1 MDSAW
6 KLNNMSLEDMK
17 LMVDVIQRST
27 DSYMFIMDLTTDTY
41 IISEAATRRFALDA
55 PKIEN
60 CCENLKKVV
69 YPQDYPAL
77 REDIRKLASGESNV
91 HNMEYRW
98 YSRENHIVWIECRG
112 SVVIDS
118 AGHRLMVGR
127 IMEIGKKSRVDN
139 VTGLRQEVRFRK
151 DVDKL
156 LSENPDSIRY
166 CMRLGIDN
174 FKEVNERYGTAA
186 GDEILHELADCVV
199 DTVSEGVEVYR
210 IVADEFMIVDTKGNG
225 PEPEAVYHTIREK
238 VDEMI
243 REKEYNG
250 FYTISAGLLNEDFKN
265 KNSEDILKLTEFAL
279 NEAKRNG
286 RNQMTVFDRNAYIEY
301 LKRLQIRKLLRRD
314 IANDFHGFQVYFQPI
329 VDAVNHEL
337 VGAEA
342 LLRWSCDSFG
352 SVSPAVIIPIM
363 EESGLIIPV
372 GRYVLWEAA
381 KACKKWQQ
389 YRPDFHVNVNLSYVQ
404 MLKSNLMQDVESCV
418 REVGISPE
426 SLILELTESGYIET
440 DSRIKEMFRALQ
452 SRRYSFALDDFGTGY
467 SNMRY
472 LEDIAAKTVKIDRSF
487 VLKALHN
494 EYDYTVIS
502 HIVDMVHSIGSVVCI
517 EGIEYEHE
525 LTKMLQIKP
534 DMIQGYLF
542 GKPSPADE
550 FEKNYIKGSP

>member
-1 MDSAW
+1 MNSAW
-6 KLNNMSLEDMK
+6 ELNNMSLEEIK
-17 LMVDVIQRST
+17 QVSDVIQRST

-41 IISEAATRRFALDA
+41 IISEAATRRFALDSTRV
-55 PKIEN
+55 ED
-60 CCENLKKVV
+60 CTESLKKVV

-77 REDIRKLASGESNV
+77 KEDIRKLASGESNI

-98 YSRENHIVWIECRG
+98 YSRENKIVWIECRG

-118 AGHRLMVGR
+118 EGHRLLVGR
-127 IMEIGKKSRVDN
+127 VMEIGKKSRVDN

-151 DVDKL
+151 DIDKL
-156 LSENPDSIRY
+156 ISGDPHNIRY

-186 GDEILHELADCVV
+186 GDEILHELADCIM

-210 IVADEFMIVDTKGNG
+210 IVADEFMIVDIKGNG
-225 PEPEAVYHTIREK
+225 PEPETVYRTIRRK

-250 FYTISAGLLNEDFKN
+250 FYTISAGLLNEDFDN

-286 RNQMTVFDRNAYIEY
+286 RNQMAFFDKNAYSEY
-301 LKRLQIRKLLRRD
+301 LRRLQIRKLLRRD
-314 IANDFHGFQVYFQPI
+314 IANDFHGFQVYYQPI
-329 VDAVNHEL
+329 VDADKHEL

-342 LLRWSCDSFG
+342 LLRWSSDSFG
-352 SVSPAVIIPIM
+352 SVSPTVIIPIM

-389 YRPDFHVNVNLSYVQ
+389 YKPDFHVNVNLSYVQ
-404 MLKSNLMQDVESCV
+404 MRKSNLMKDVENCI

-426 SLILELTESGYIET
+426 SLVLELTESGYIET
-440 DSRIKEMFRALQ
+440 DSRIKKMFRELQ

-487 VLKALHN
+487 VLKALQN
-494 EYDYTVIS
+494 EYDYTVIR
-502 HIVDMVHSIGSVVCI
+502 HIIDMVHSIGSEVCI

-525 LTKMLQIKP
+525 LAKMLQIKP

-542 GKPSPADE
+542 GRPSPADE